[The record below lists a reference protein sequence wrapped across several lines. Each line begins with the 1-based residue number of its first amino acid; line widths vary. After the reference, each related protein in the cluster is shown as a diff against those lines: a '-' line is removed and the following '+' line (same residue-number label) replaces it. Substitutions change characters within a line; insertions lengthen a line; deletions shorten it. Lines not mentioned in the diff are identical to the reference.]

1 MGNRLM
7 SGVPIERDGIEV
19 RHLMMGDDWMEGM
32 KILDTG
38 IAGTLESSDVM
49 ITIKKHSGVEIE
61 LNSIVEKQ
69 FGRQIREVV
78 RQVLEQLGVKD
89 ALVVVQD
96 KGALECVLR
105 ARLIT
110 AVYRS
115 AGLAEVQWE
124 VFA

>member
-1 MGNRLM
+1 M
-7 SGVPIERDGIEV
+7 D
-19 RHLMMGDDWMEGM
+19 GM

-49 ITIKKHSGVEIE
+49 ITIKKHSGIAIE
-61 LNSIVEKQ
+61 LNSVVEKQ

-78 RQVLEQLGVKD
+78 RQVLEQLGVQD
-89 ALVVVQD
+89 ALVVIQD

-110 AVYRS
+110 AAYRS

-124 VFA
+124 AFA

>member
-1 MGNRLM
+1 MDLRLIA
-7 SGVPIERDGIEV
+7 GDPIEGDGIEI
-19 RHLMMGDDWMEGM
+19 RRKTMGDDCMDGM

-49 ITIKKHSGVEIE
+49 ITIKKHNGIAIE
-61 LNSIVEKQ
+61 LNSAVEKQ

-78 RQVLEQLGVKD
+78 RQVLDQLGVQD
-89 ALVVVQD
+89 ALVVIQD

>member
-1 MGNRLM
+1 MIVMG
-7 SGVPIERDGIEV
+7 GIE
-19 RHLMMGDDWMEGM
+19 
-32 KILDTG
+32 ILDTG

-49 ITIKKHSGVEIE
+49 ITIKKNNGIAIE
-61 LNSIVEKQ
+61 LNSVVEKQ

-78 RQVLEQLGVKD
+78 GQVLEQLGVRD
-89 ALVVVQD
+89 ALVVIQD

-115 AGLAEVQWE
+115 AGIAEIQWE
-124 VFA
+124 TLS